1 MVTSLVTQFLANVA
15 SVSQADMER
24 TWNCGTGMRAIVD
37 PAIGD
42 LVIRSLT
49 ALGMST
55 WIVWMVE
62 PSNDY
67 TLLRSYLVS
76 E

>member
-1 MVTSLVTQFLANVA
+1 
-15 SVSQADMER
+15 
-24 TWNCGTGMRAIVD
+24 MRAIVD